1 MVVVAFALAGASDV
15 RAQTE
20 SPEVLRAIELENA
33 GKFREAIPLYREAM
47 RTHPTPVVVLGLE
60 RSYHELGMS
69 DSLLAP
75 LDSVLTKFPREP
87 LYHVVHLRTY
97 QLLRRPDDLRA
108 AFERWVRDDPRS
120 PAPYSEYARV
130 LIQLGRPASADSII
144 QRAKTSLGSTRDLQ
158 YETAQLRA
166 AMGEWEPSATAWR
179 GALANDPQLASAATY
194 ALTPTPAATRPAIR
208 RILLMDPP
216 ERGARRAL
224 ADLEIAWGEPQA
236 AWDALR
242 GLPPDTAT
250 VSVWEDFGD
259 RAMSEERYGLARDA
273 FGAAVRAQ
281 RTPALALKAAAASL
295 RAGSPADVFT
305 LVPSSDWPSDPAR
318 AGSEYMPLHIEA
330 LAALGRGAEAEA
342 LATQYDRYL
351 TPGQHARM
359 ARLLANAWVR
369 SGDLARA
376 HEALRAAG
384 ADADSSDAAGLIAL
398 YEGRLADA
406 RALLRGSRE
415 QSGDMALVLGI
426 VSRVRGDTA
435 PQLGAAFMALARGD
449 SAGATQRFVAAAERH
464 PEAASAILLAAA
476 RVHAARNDTKNAVA
490 VWQRIVEQYATAPEA
505 AEAELEWARV
515 LRRSGDTA
523 GAIAHL
529 EHLILNAPQSALLPQ
544 ARRELDLVRG
554 TVPPG

>member
-342 LATQYDRYL
+342 LATKYDRYL